1 MVIEVKEAD
10 RAYYQSYVG
19 KKCTIEMCHWND
31 GICDAYVIGQDKDF
45 VFYFAPEKK
54 CKKVGALA
62 KQYMQRI
69 TLEENT
75 TEMPEDMDFYMNPS
89 RYFFRNRLVN
99 VYLNER
105 HFFSGII
112 GKETEILGAF
122 VGDMNEEC
130 ITILPG
136 QQIALMEIA
145 KIETRV

>member
-1 MVIEVKEAD
+1 MIEVKEVGAK
-10 RAYYQSYVG
+10 YYQSYVG

-31 GICDAYVIGQDKDF
+31 GICDAYLIGQDKEF
-45 VFYFAPEKK
+45 VFYYSVEKK

-62 KQYMQRI
+62 KQYIQRI
-69 TLEENT
+69 ALEEDT
-75 TEMPEDMDFYMNPS
+75 KEMPEDMDFYMNPS

-105 HFFSGII
+105 HFFSGIF

-122 VGDMNEEC
+122 LGDMNEEY

-136 QQIALMEIA
+136 QQIEMKEIA
-145 KIETRV
+145 KIETRVK

>member
-1 MVIEVKEAD
+1 MIEVREAD
-10 RAYYQSYVG
+10 RGYYQSYVG

-54 CKKVGALA
+54 CNKVGALA
-62 KQYMQRI
+62 KKYMQRI
-69 TLEENT
+69 TREGESEVL
-75 TEMPEDMDFYMNPS
+75 PQDMDLYMNPS

-105 HFFSGII
+105 YFFSGIF

-122 VGDMNEEC
+122 LGEMNDEC

-136 QQIALMEIA
+136 QQIELGEIA

>member
-1 MVIEVKEAD
+1 MIDVKDAD
-10 RAYYQSYVG
+10 RKYYQSYVG

-45 VFYFAPEKK
+45 VFYFATEKK
-54 CKKVGALA
+54 YKKVGALA

-69 TLEENT
+69 TPEGETAEL
-75 TEMPEDMDFYMNPS
+75 PEDMDFYMNPS

-105 HFFSGII
+105 HFFSGIF

-122 VGDMNEEC
+122 LGEMNEEY

-136 QQIALMEIA
+136 QQIEMKEIA

>member
-1 MVIEVKEAD
+1 MIEVKEAD
-10 RAYYQSYVG
+10 RGYYQPYIG

-62 KQYMQRI
+62 KQYIQRV
-69 TLEENT
+69 TLEGESGET
-75 TEMPEDMDFYMNPS
+75 PQDMDLYMNPS
-89 RYFFRNRLVN
+89 RYFFRSRLVN
-99 VYLNER
+99 IYLNEK

-122 VGDMNEEC
+122 LGDMNQEC
-130 ITILPG
+130 LTILPG
-136 QQIALMEIA
+136 QQIELKEVA